1 MASTTYSGYPAVA
14 VTGSET
20 SSSLSSRS
28 RNEPASARTPSRP
41 SGGSGISIKEPADRK
56 AGSNRDT
63 SALPA
68 NSSRRAAAAINNGPA
83 ARLSR
88 NGNHAVVS
96 SSHHCRSSSTRSV
109 GWPTER
115 IPRARPSK
123 ICACAKR
130 RPSPGTQRWV
140 RGAASRASRRSCPL
154 LHQEGVDL
162 PPPARSRRGW
172 PAIGGCEDDATS
184 QQPVLAP
191 ASVPSR
197 NSVWW
202 PRQRRRYVPSGRAQ
216 RSAGSC
222 RRRHR
227 PARPA
232 IEPGR

>member
-1 MASTTYSGYPAVA
+1 MSLQAPVRRPARAAEVA
-14 VTGSET
+14 
-20 SSSLSSRS
+20 SRS
-28 RNEPASARTPSRP
+28 RNRPTARRGATETLQRCLPTPRVGPLRRSTTAPLLDSAGTATTRSSHRRTTADRPARGASAGQQRGFPERGP
-41 SGGSGISIKEPADRK
+41 
-56 AGSNRDT
+56 
-63 SALPA
+63 
-68 NSSRRAAAAINNGPA
+68 RR
-83 ARLSR
+83 
-88 NGNHAVVS
+88 
-96 SSHHCRSSSTRSV
+96 
-109 GWPTER
+109 
-115 IPRARPSK
+115 